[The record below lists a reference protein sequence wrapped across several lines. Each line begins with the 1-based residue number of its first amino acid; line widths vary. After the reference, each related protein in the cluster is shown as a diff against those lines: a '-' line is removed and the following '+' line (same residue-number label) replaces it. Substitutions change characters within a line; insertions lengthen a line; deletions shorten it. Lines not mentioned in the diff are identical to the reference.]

1 MKRIIELLRLKDEM
15 DEHSSLSHL
24 VVQKKMDNADPRSGK
39 IDVAIVQMT
48 AVDDQPFS
56 VVVNPVSASVNQNI
70 PSFLVNHPI
79 LHLDSTFVEG
89 FSCNDTKNDVE
100 PEEFKISKD
109 MRITQGFQKRLE
121 ILDDVSVVCNYAGQT
136 VMICDLISDVYHG
149 NKLSALKDVGFLATT
164 ALSPRLGPL
173 FTRIGISQVA
183 KEAKISGYA
192 MKALGF
198 GISRAISLYVLSD
211 FIYNTVK
218 YVQNTND
225 TGAEQVMIVDGA
237 FLAIDV
243 LVLGIEA
250 FEAAGYFAGVA
261 AIARPVAIKPDFNV
275 LAKDAIDDK
284 LDGKMDLL

>member
-1 MKRIIELLRLKDEM
+1 MLGFTI
-15 DEHSSLSHL
+15 L
-24 VVQKKMDNADPRSGK
+24 VLASQK
-39 IDVAIVQMT
+39 IL
-48 AVDDQPFS
+48 
-56 VVVNPVSASVNQNI
+56 
-70 PSFLVNHPI
+70 SFLVNHAGIWIPPFME
-79 LHLDSTFVEG
+79 HDM
-89 FSCNDTKNDVE
+89 KNDVKS
-100 PEEFKISKD
+100 EEFKISKD
-109 MRITQGFQKRLE
+109 MRITEGIQKRLE
-121 ILDDVSVVCNYAGQT
+121 ILDDVSVICNYAGQT
-136 VMICDLISDVYHG
+136 VMIPDLISDVYHG

-173 FTRIGISQVA
+173 FTKIGISQVA

-225 TGAEQVMIVDGA
+225 TGAEQVMMVDGA

-261 AIARPVAIKPDFNV
+261 AIAGPV
-275 LAKDAIDDK
+275 
-284 LDGKMDLL
+284 

>member
-1 MKRIIELLRLKDEM
+1 
-15 DEHSSLSHL
+15 
-24 VVQKKMDNADPRSGK
+24 
-39 IDVAIVQMT
+39 MT
-48 AVDDQPFS
+48 VFT
-56 VVVNPVSASVNQNI
+56 VSASVNQNI

-89 FSCNDTKNDVE
+89 FFCNDTKNDVE
-100 PEEFKISKD
+100 PEEFKISKG
-109 MRITQGFQKRLE
+109 IKSTEGFQKRLE
-121 ILDDVSVVCNYAGQT
+121 ILDDVSVICNYAGQT
-136 VMICDLISDVYHG
+136 VMIRNLISDLYHG

-218 YVQNTND
+218 SSNESLIVYFKDGFQIMLTKAETVQAALNSNLSIRKI
-225 TGAEQVMIVDGA
+225 EQLYAGKVRE
-237 FLAIDV
+237 
-243 LVLGIEA
+243 LGISFFA
-250 FEAAGYFAGVA
+250 FSSVNNET
-261 AIARPVAIKPDFNV
+261 I
-275 LAKDAIDDK
+275 
-284 LDGKMDLL
+284 